1 MKRISIVILLSI
13 MLNSVFGQNCT
24 SLYSYGAYFE
34 TVGFI
39 NQSSLSN
46 GHYWWNFGDGTSSHF
61 ENPVHTFP
69 ETGQYLVTLFV
80 KDTIS
85 ECSDYYEMWLNV
97 AKYST
102 DSCQTSIT
110 DSVYNDDGT
119 YRLLIIDNST
129 NCEAYYSN
137 YDGGPGHNYQLGNTI
152 YLSGGWHSG
161 RFLSRVQYYTY
172 DDNFEFVLKREAYKS
187 TLYNYSSDKNYDDC
201 SANFEF
207 SVVEEDSG
215 GQHIFFEAMNKN
227 ALSYEWEIRGFG
239 NPIYSYEDTTSQ
251 MYDFVPLGYV
261 DTHLVGLRIEG
272 PDGCQDTLFQQLL
285 IRPGIS
291 TVVSNQ
297 DISVSDIKYKVYPNP
312 FSAQT
317 TLRFDNPNNAT
328 HHLTLSTLTGEIV
341 RTIDN
346 IHSSEVTIER
356 SNLANGIYFF
366 QLYSKSRR
374 LASGKIIIQ

>member
-1 MKRISIVILLSI
+1 MI
-13 MLNSVFGQNCT
+13 NSTYGQNCT

-34 TVGFI
+34 TVSFL
-39 NQSSLSN
+39 NQSSVSN
-46 GHYWWNFGDGTSSHF
+46 AHYWWNFGDGTSSHF

-69 ETGQYLVTLFV
+69 ETGKYLVTLFA

-85 ECSDYYEMWLNV
+85 ECSDYYELWLNV
-97 AKYST
+97 TKFSM

-110 DSVYNDDGT
+110 DSVFTEDETD
-119 YRLLIIDNST
+119 RLLIIDNST
-129 NCEAYYSN
+129 NCESYNSN

-172 DDNFEFVLKREAYKS
+172 DDDFEFVLKREAYKS
-187 TLYNYSSDKNYDDC
+187 TLYNYSSDKNYGDC

-207 SVVEEDSG
+207 SVIAEDTG

-227 ALSYEWEIRGFG
+227 ALSYEWEITGFG

-251 MYDFVPLGYV
+251 WYNFVPLGSI

-272 PDGCQDTLFQQLL
+272 PEGCQDTLFQQLL
-285 IRPGIS
+285 IRPGIT
-291 TVVSNQ
+291 TVLTNEN
-297 DISVSDIKYKVYPNP
+297 ILLSDIEYQIYPNP
-312 FSAQT
+312 FSVQT
-317 TLRFDNPNNAT
+317 KLKFDNPDNST
-328 HHLTLSTLTGEIV
+328 HQLILSTMTGEIV

-346 IHSSEVTIER
+346 IHSSEVQIER
-356 SNLANGIYFF
+356 SNLPSGIYFF

-374 LASGKIIIQ
+374 IASGKIIIQ

>member
-1 MKRISIVILLSI
+1 MI
-13 MLNSVFGQNCT
+13 NSTYGQNCT

-34 TVGFI
+34 TVSFL
-39 NQSSLSN
+39 NQSSVSN
-46 GHYWWNFGDGTSSHF
+46 AHYWWNFGDGTSSHF

-69 ETGQYLVTLFV
+69 ETGKYLVTLFA

-85 ECSDYYEMWLNV
+85 ECSDYYELWLNV
-97 AKYST
+97 TKFSM

-110 DSVYNDDGT
+110 DSVFTEDETD
-119 YRLLIIDNST
+119 RLLIIDNST
-129 NCEAYYSN
+129 NCESYNSN

-172 DDNFEFVLKREAYKS
+172 DDDFEFVLKREAYKS
-187 TLYNYSSDKNYDDC
+187 TLYNYSSDKNYGDC

-207 SVVEEDSG
+207 SVIAEDTG

-227 ALSYEWEIRGFG
+227 ALSYEWEITGFG

-251 MYDFVPLGYV
+251 WYNFVPLRSI

-272 PDGCQDTLFQQLL
+272 PEGCQDTLFQQLL
-285 IRPGIS
+285 IRPGIT
-291 TVVSNQ
+291 TVLTNEN
-297 DISVSDIKYKVYPNP
+297 ILLSDIEYQIYPNP
-312 FSAQT
+312 FSVQT
-317 TLRFDNPNNAT
+317 KLKFDNPDNST
-328 HHLTLSTLTGEIV
+328 HQLILSTMTGEIV

-346 IHSSEVTIER
+346 IHSSEVQIER
-356 SNLANGIYFF
+356 SNLPSGIYFF

-374 LASGKIIIQ
+374 IASGKIIIQ